1 MKKAPAST
9 VYHTGD
15 PYPIVCKTT
24 HGTKTKSPV
33 DGFGT
38 VRKRVVKGTHQRS
51 LYLTGGE
58 SRSAKST
65 CGFKSLVKY
74 ALRR

>member
-15 PYPIVCKTT
+15 PYPIMCVIIQ
-24 HGTKTKSPV
+24 GTKTKSPV
-33 DGFGT
+33 LGFGT
-38 VRKRVVKGTHQRS
+38 VRNSVVKGIVQRS
-51 LYLTGGE
+51 LYFTGGW

-65 CGFKSLVKY
+65 VGFKSLVK
-74 ALRR
+74 

>member
-24 HGTKTKSPV
+24 QGTNTKSPV
-33 DGFGT
+33 LGFGT
-38 VRKRVVKGTHQRS
+38 VRKSVVKGTDQRS
-51 LYLTGGE
+51 LYRTGGS

-65 CGFKSLVKY
+65 RGFKSSVKY
-74 ALRR
+74 ARIR